1 MGGGVQG
8 TGPNVCPS
16 LSCPPPPPHPPPRLS
31 RQDLE
36 TREDAG
42 YASLELP
49 GDSILSLPT
58 LNTEETSDDLISP
71 YASFSST
78 ADRPMPLLSG
88 WLDKLS
94 PQGWDCWEGKGSET
108 GWWGGGQ
115 VLGAP
120 PGFSFH
126 LSLILAPPF
135 FRNYVFQR
143 RFVQFNGRSLM
154 YFGNDKVGSRR
165 CCMGSWEMGRGV
177 GWRRLRIGKQS
188 LHD

>member
-1 MGGGVQG
+1 M
-8 TGPNVCPS
+8 S
-16 LSCPPPPPHPPPRLS
+16 LSVLAPTRLS

-49 GDSILSLPT
+49 GDSALSLST

-94 PQGWDCWEGKGSET
+94 PQGWDCWEGKG
-108 GWWGGGQ
+108 
-115 VLGAP
+115 
-120 PGFSFH
+120 
-126 LSLILAPPF
+126 
-135 FRNYVFQR
+135 
-143 RFVQFNGRSLM
+143 GRL
-154 YFGNDKVGSRR
+154 V
-165 CCMGSWEMGRGV
+165 V
-177 GWRRLRIGKQS
+177 GWGSGPKCS
-188 LHD
+188 

>member
-1 MGGGVQG
+1 M
-8 TGPNVCPS
+8 S
-16 LSCPPPPPHPPPRLS
+16 LSVLAPTRLS

-49 GDSILSLPT
+49 GDSVLSLPT

-94 PQGWDCWEGKGSET
+94 PQGWDCWEGKGREA

-115 VLGAP
+115 VPSAPRSPARMQLPPLTDLGP
-120 PGFSFH
+120 
-126 LSLILAPPF
+126 SLLQKLRLPEALCA
-135 FRNYVFQR
+135 
-143 RFVQFNGRSLM
+143 VQ
-154 YFGNDKVGSRR
+154 
-165 CCMGSWEMGRGV
+165 WEESDV
-177 GWRRLRIGKQS
+177 LWQ
-188 LHD
+188 

>member
-16 LSCPPPPPHPPPRLS
+16 LSWPPARLS

-49 GDSILSLPT
+49 GDSALSLPT

-94 PQGWDCWEGKGSET
+94 PQGWDCWEGQGREA
-108 GWWGGGQ
+108 GGGVGVRSQ
-115 VLGAP
+115 VLLGCI
-120 PGFSFH
+120 FH
-126 LSLILAPPF
+126 HSLI
-135 FRNYVFQR
+135 
-143 RFVQFNGRSLM
+143 
-154 YFGNDKVGSRR
+154 
-165 CCMGSWEMGRGV
+165 
-177 GWRRLRIGKQS
+177 
-188 LHD
+188 